1 MSLNGLLSSHPIF
14 ISGQIS
20 IFPLS
25 ISIQFQSDFNLYLD
39 RKAFSKF
46 FLIYYSLVPI
56 LSNRAR
62 ARLSVV
68 DQESL
73 PYHGGVIVIV
83 IIVIVVG
90 VLLKANQKRLPYE
103 EVPKSEK
110 SSISWGSADYKITF

>member
-83 IIVIVVG
+83 VVVG